1 MNVVYI
7 PQCLYGAIRRSL
19 LSTNDL
25 KDINRLLSTLS
36 AEDVAF
42 YLHANSASVGIIPKE
57 VLEFAPNL
65 VEDIAFPQQLEK
77 RIKGLMGNLKHSDN
91 KRDIYEEGSFL
102 ISDCTYEDL
111 IVLTHVKPTE
121 EIELTEDKKKFI
133 FFDRLVEQLFTV
145 KNTNTV
151 MSSSVMRAWIESAKT
166 A

>member
-7 PQCLYGAIRRSL
+7 PQSLYGAIRRSL

-25 KDINRLLSTLS
+25 KDLNRLLSTLS
-36 AEDVAF
+36 AEDVGF
-42 YLHANSASVGIIPKE
+42 YLHANSASVGVIPKE

-65 VEDIAFPQQLEK
+65 VEGIAFPPELEK
-77 RIKGLMGNLKHSDN
+77 RIKGLMGNFKHSEK
-91 KRDIYEEGSFL
+91 KRDIYEEGSLL

-111 IVLTHVKPTE
+111 IVLTHVMPE
-121 EIELTEDKKKFI
+121 EDTKLTDVQKNKI

-145 KNTNTV
+145 KDTNTV
-151 MSSSVMRAWIESAKT
+151 MSSSVMRGWIESAKT